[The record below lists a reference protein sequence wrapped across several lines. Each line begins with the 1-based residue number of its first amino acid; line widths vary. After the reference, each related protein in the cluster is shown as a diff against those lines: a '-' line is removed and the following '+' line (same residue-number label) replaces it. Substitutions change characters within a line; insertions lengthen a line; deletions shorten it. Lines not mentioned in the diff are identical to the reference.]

1 MMLGL
6 FSLEWS
12 ECRKQG
18 WNKSWTIKIESAMK
32 QTTLEKLMLLYEE
45 FQRLADELYVA
56 SEIEMENEDFD
67 DASLLASQADKL
79 YVEAENLMSLISELE
94 D

>member
-1 MMLGL
+1 
-6 FSLEWS
+6 
-12 ECRKQG
+12 
-18 WNKSWTIKIESAMK
+18 MK
-32 QTTLEKLMLLYEE
+32 QTTLDKLMLLYEE

-67 DASLLASQADKL
+67 DASLLASQADKI

-94 D
+94 Q